1 VCQCGLRRKLAK
13 GYIRS
18 YPCVQAPLPA
28 PVPRAPE
35 ATHTAPVDKR
45 VGPVWQSVMEEL
57 VPGRVATGEGEPRRG
72 YFFWNYLMGK
82 GGRERKQQRG
92 EREKR
97 EEKRVKPGTCLVFGS
112 SRSRRGR
119 KVVRS
124 GEDEEG
130 EDGGR

>member
-1 VCQCGLRRKLAK
+1 VAERDG
-13 GYIRS
+13 GVGSGTRS
-18 YPCVQAPLPA
+18 DGRG
-28 PVPRAPE
+28 RAE
-35 ATHTAPVDKR
+35 AR
-45 VGPVWQSVMEEL
+45 LFLLEL
-57 VPGRVATGEGEPRRG
+57 FNGQ
-72 YFFWNYLMGK
+72 
-82 GGRERKQQRG
+82 GRERKQQRG